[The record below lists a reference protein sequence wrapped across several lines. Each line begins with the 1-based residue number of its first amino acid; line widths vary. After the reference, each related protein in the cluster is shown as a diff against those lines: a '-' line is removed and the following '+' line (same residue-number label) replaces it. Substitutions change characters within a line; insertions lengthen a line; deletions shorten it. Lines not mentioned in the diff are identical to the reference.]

1 MSPNKKLCAN
11 VLFEV
16 GVCGTLISNDF
27 CVFVVD
33 TFECISPLLWIETGS
48 SLSLSFLDT
57 KSTLLVFEGD
67 NALANNE
74 LFVSATVPFDVG
86 LSSFERVDEIESNKL
101 NCNMDGVSSR
111 TINESSSAD
120 IFYSI
125 SFFFGLQLFRTTKK
139 YQHFFYPTDFQIPSF
154 YKNLFNLET

>member
-16 GVCGTLISNDF
+16 GVCRPLISNDF

-48 SLSLSFLDT
+48 SLSLSLSLSFLDT

-74 LFVSATVPFDVG
+74 LFVSATVPFDAFDVG

-125 SFFFGLQLFRTTKK
+125 SFFFGLQLFRTTKE
-139 YQHFFYPTDFQIPSF
+139 YQHFF
-154 YKNLFNLET
+154 